1 MKNLLFLFG
10 ICLITA
16 VGCINKSS
24 INEQE
29 AGKVITNYLKGNPE
43 YKTAHFKFGEIKFNS
58 KQEMIMLSKYKT
70 LANEGYISMELLAS
84 KKKFLTKD
92 SSYVYRIKILD
103 KASNLV
109 LKQDENRA
117 KVKVAIYEVT
127 NEKPVDFSSV
137 NSSTAK
143 VTVSLKKVNTVFAP
157 FEEEDENSDFITK
170 TYRLKLNKDEGWKV
184 IK

>member
-1 MKNLLFLFG
+1 MKNLLFLLG
-10 ICLITA
+10 ICLITS
-16 VGCINKSS
+16 VGCTNKSS

-29 AGKVITNYLKGNPE
+29 AGKVITNYLKGSPE
-43 YKTAHFKFGEIKFNS
+43 YKTAHFKFGEIKLSS
-58 KQEMIMLSKYKT
+58 KQEMILLNKYQN
-70 LANEGYISMELLAS
+70 LAKEGFISMELLES
-84 KKKFLTKD
+84 KKKFLAKD
-92 SSYVYRIKILD
+92 SSYVYKIKLLD
-103 KASNLV
+103 KASDLV

-117 KVKVAIYEVT
+117 TVKVDIYEVT

-157 FEEEDENSDFITK
+157 FEEEDQNSDFITK

-184 IK
+184 TK